1 MHDARKPAC
10 GGQCREG
17 LGFAITMAFQPIVD
31 IATRSVW
38 AHEALVRGT
47 EGQPAGWV
55 LAQVTDA
62 NRYAFDQA
70 CRIRAIELAQGLGIE
85 TKLSINFLPN
95 AVYHPAACIRATLD
109 AADRTGLPV
118 DRLVF
123 EVTEAE
129 QTLDRAH
136 LQSIMQ
142 EYKRQG
148 FTTAI
153 DDFGAGFSGLNLLAE
168 FQPDVIK
175 LDMDLI
181 RNIDGNRTRHAIVAG
196 VLATCRELGI
206 ATVAEGV
213 ETVAEAKVLAGLGV
227 SLMQGYLFAKPAF
240 EALTPASRIAWPVL
254 ADAGTGCPSL
264 PDAAVAVAQ
273 PQA

>member
-1 MHDARKPAC
+1 MPETRKPAC
-10 GGQCREG
+10 GGQCGEG
-17 LGFAITMAFQPIVD
+17 LAFEITMAFQPIVD
-31 IATRSVW
+31 IATGTVW
-38 AHEALVRGT
+38 AHEALVRGA

-55 LAQVTDA
+55 LSQVTDI

-70 CRIRAIELAQGLGIE
+70 CRVRAIELAQRLGIE

-109 AADRTGLPV
+109 AANRTGLPL
-118 DRLVF
+118 DRLIF

-136 LQSIMQ
+136 LRSIME

-153 DDFGAGFSGLNLLAE
+153 DDFGAGFSGLNLLAD
-168 FQPDVIK
+168 FQPDLIK

-181 RNIDGNRTRHAIVAG
+181 RNIDGNRTRQAIAAG

-206 ATVAEGV
+206 AVVAEGV
-213 ETVAEAKVLAGLGV
+213 ETAAEAKVLAGLGV

-240 EALTPASRIAWPVL
+240 EALTPAHRVVWPAL
-254 ADAGTGCPSL
+254 ADAGTGSPTL
-264 PDAAVAVAQ
+264 PESAVLQ
-273 PQA
+273 PPV

>member
-1 MHDARKPAC
+1 MTEQRSPAC

-17 LGFAITMAFQPIVD
+17 LAFAISMAFQPIVD

-55 LAQVTDA
+55 LAQVTEA
-62 NRYAFDQA
+62 NRYAFDQT
-70 CRIRAIELAQGLGIE
+70 CRIRAIELAQRLGID

-95 AVYHPAACIRATLD
+95 AVYHPAACIRATLE
-109 AADRTGLPV
+109 AANRTGLPL
-118 DRLVF
+118 DRLIF

-136 LQSIMQ
+136 LRSIME

-153 DDFGAGFSGLNLLAE
+153 DDFGAGFSGLNLLAD

-181 RNIDGNRTRHAIVAG
+181 RNIDSNRTRHAIVTG

-206 ATVAEGV
+206 AVVAEGV
-213 ETVAEAKVLAGLGV
+213 ETVAEAKVLAGMGV

-240 EALTPASRIAWPVL
+240 EALTPAGRIAWPTL
-254 ADAGTGCPSL
+254 ADAGTGGASL
-264 PDAAVAVAQ
+264 PETAVAQ